1 MTRSLAD
8 MRRDYARDGLSEE
21 LAPLEPFALFRHWFA
36 EAVKTDVSSSEAF
49 SRVMEHLKAN
59 EVDTAKTKTVKGPL
73 LKIDPKTEMFVGSEK
88 TLIDAA
94 NNNPL
99 RKRAGRGA
107 FTIPQLA

>member
-1 MTRSLAD
+1 
-8 MRRDYARDGLSEE
+8 
-21 LAPLEPFALFRHWFA
+21 
-36 EAVKTDVSSSEAF
+36 
-49 SRVMEHLKAN
+49 
-59 EVDTAKTKTVKGPL
+59 
-73 LKIDPKTEMFVGSEK
+73 MFVGSEK